1 MASIRITFRD
11 GSVRDFP
18 HEGRAGG
25 SYTKS
30 VRYEGQFVIVR
41 DEWHKE
47 TAFPVSDV
55 KEVESTP
62 ERGW

>member
-1 MASIRITFRD
+1 MK
-11 GSVRDFP
+11 GEP
-18 HEGRAGG
+18 GG